1 MLTKDQLYN
10 RYDALCDICSD
21 LRGEDEDDDMMQLT
35 ISMLERAICYFE
47 KRLKN
52 KGTQEY
58 IHGKGMLMKV
68 KIEDGAYLPERAH
81 SADAGLDLKSP
92 VDAVLAE
99 WDKCEV
105 RTGVHVELPKGTV
118 GMVKTRSSMNAQGI
132 QCEGVID
139 EGYTGEI
146 VVILQN
152 HTNRIHTIKA
162 GDKIAQLVILPVI
175 RPEIDLVDELE
186 ETERGDK
193 GFGSSGK

>member
-10 RYDALCDICSD
+10 RYDVLCDICSD
-21 LRGEDEDDDMMQLT
+21 LRSEEEDDDMMQPT
-35 ISMLERAICYFE
+35 ISMLENAICYLE
-47 KRLKN
+47 RCIENNELKIR
-52 KGTQEY
+52 E
-58 IHGKGMLMKV
+58 GKSTIMKV
-68 KIEDGAYLPERAH
+68 KIDRGAYLPERAH

-92 VDAVLAE
+92 VDAVLTE

-118 GMVKTRSSMNAQGI
+118 GMIKTRSSLNSLGI

-152 HTNRIHTIKA
+152 HTNDIITIGR

>member
-1 MLTKDQLYN
+1 MLTKNQLYS

-21 LRGEDEDDDMMQLT
+21 LRSEEEDDDMMQLT
-35 ISMLERAICYFE
+35 ISMIERAKCYFE

-58 IHGKGMLMKV
+58 IPGKSVLMKV
-68 KIEDGAYLPERAH
+68 KLDDGAYLPERAH
-81 SADAGLDLKSP
+81 SADAGLDIRAP
-92 VDAVLAE
+92 YNAVITE
-99 WDKCEV
+99 WDMCAI

-118 GMVKTRSSMNAQGI
+118 GMVKTRSSMNLLGI

-162 GDKIAQLVILPVI
+162 GDKIAQLVILSVI

>member
-1 MLTKDQLYN
+1 MTKDQMYN
-10 RYDALCDICSD
+10 
-21 LRGEDEDDDMMQLT
+21 
-35 ISMLERAICYFE
+35 CYNLSNE
-47 KRLKN
+47 N
-52 KGTQEY
+52 IT
-58 IHGKGMLMKV
+58 MKV
-68 KIEDGAYLPERAH
+68 KTEEGAFVPERAH

-92 VDAVLAE
+92 VDAVLTE
-99 WDKCEV
+99 WDKCTI
-105 RTGVHVELPKGTV
+105 RTGVHVELPEGTV

-152 HTNRIHTIKA
+152 HTNQIRTIKS

>member
-1 MLTKDQLYN
+1 M
-10 RYDALCDICSD
+10 S
-21 LRGEDEDDDMMQLT
+21 
-35 ISMLERAICYFE
+35 E
-47 KRLKN
+47 K
-52 KGTQEY
+52 
-58 IHGKGMLMKV
+58 IAMKV
-68 KIEDGAYLPERAH
+68 KLDEGAFMPERAH
-81 SADAGLDLKSP
+81 SADAGLDIRAP
-92 VDAVLAE
+92 YNAVLTE
-99 WDKCEV
+99 WDMCTI

-152 HTNRIHTIKA
+152 HTNTIHTIKA

-175 RPEIDLVDELE
+175 RPEIELVNELE